1 MSNATL
7 TKDRVC
13 TVLREKLYSMADN
26 ENQAEYKPLQLKWV
40 LPVESTQGLISLYE
54 NIISIL
60 DYVQKNECNRDT
72 IDKIIE
78 NDMRPI
84 TSGIRDEYDFFIA
97 GTIMALCSIV
107 DDYSDEKELMR
118 LVHEILGKFIILL
131 EEAWKL
137 FVSDSKEDNESN
149 DTQRANSIIE
159 QEVDTT
165 NIEEGMFL
173 PKGYKELCALL
184 HENPL
189 KSGSNSYKAQLKR
202 WARYFKMEKGR
213 GRSLVILDIYDEP
226 LPNDDGRKNG
236 NRNIY
241 LKYIETILLKYIYY
255 RQGQVCYTTRNQLWL
270 LLGMIN
276 NNYKKIP
283 LKILKAEIEYCD
295 VTEWE
300 LNKFYM
306 RCNTRLNT
314 ILFSALNNLQNRS
327 LIAFETQ
334 IMIVV
339 PDSEKKG
346 FSKHYVADE
355 NEIRKILAVER
366 NILNIMGY
374 ESKNHAACCMKL
386 SEFYEKVNQKLF
398 DLYGWERKYERL
410 KIIFNEGDIKDAITK
425 NEYELQRMYLN
436 EIIIDA
442 IDKNAQ
448 TVVDNRMKKALLEYD
463 EYLEGWKE
471 NNWGI
476 PPKIEDLKDE
486 IFTYPK
492 YFVNIQRRLSK
503 KFLVIKSKVN
513 NDNREELDKE
523 LDELF
528 ANLGTD

>member
-1 MSNATL
+1 MT
-7 TKDRVC
+7 
-13 TVLREKLYSMADN
+13 DN
-26 ENQAEYKPLQLKWV
+26 ESQHTYEPLQLKWV
-40 LPVESTQGLISLYE
+40 FPIESTEGMITAFK
-54 NIISIL
+54 NVIFIL
-60 DYVQKNECNRDT
+60 DYVQKNKCNEDT

-78 NDMRPI
+78 NDIRPI
-84 TSGIRDEYDFFIA
+84 TSEIRDEYDFFIA
-97 GTIMALCSIV
+97 GTIMAMCSTV
-107 DDYSDEKELMR
+107 DDYSDPNKLMR
-118 LVHEILGKFIILL
+118 LVREITGKFIYILEL
-131 EEAWKL
+131 AWECL
-137 FVSDSKEDNESN
+137 DSKDENM
-149 DTQRANSIIE
+149 QKANSILE
-159 QEVDTT
+159 QEVDIT
-165 NIEEGMFL
+165 NLEAGMFL
-173 PKGYKELCALL
+173 PKGYRELCALVN
-184 HENPL
+184 EKPL

-226 LPNDDGRKNG
+226 LPVDDGRKNG

-339 PDSEKKG
+339 PDLEKKG
-346 FSKHYVADE
+346 LSKHYVADE

-366 NILNIMGY
+366 NILNVMGY
-374 ESKNHAACCMKL
+374 ESRNHAACCMKL
-386 SEFYEKVNQKLF
+386 SEFYEKVNQRLF
-398 DLYGWERKYERL
+398 ELYGWERKYERL
-410 KIIFNEGDIKDAITK
+410 KIIFNESDIKDAITK
-425 NEYELQRMYLN
+425 NEYELQKMYLN

-442 IDKNAQ
+442 INKNAQ

-463 EYLEGWKE
+463 EYLEAWRE
-471 NNWGI
+471 NNWGR

-492 YFVNIQRRLSK
+492 YFVDIQRRLSK
-503 KFLVIKSKVN
+503 KFLVINSKVN

-528 ANLGTD
+528 ANLGVD